1 MRKLLLIV
9 LILFLIM
16 GAVSAQDNTN
26 GTADNVLKDREYNSD
41 IDDDGDPLLIEEN
54 GYIPVEINVEEA
66 WSLNVYIDRHESA
79 LNEELDNVTY
89 SHVDIPASVMNG
101 DDEVPLTL
109 GEHNIIYEFKFTNTT
124 SIYSP
129 DAYIS
134 ESGVFFDFNFIRN
147 SKTPQDSIY
156 RFTSQFNVIPPIEPT
171 VITLT
176 PDDIDITHSDSLSF
190 YLKGLTSGEVDIY
203 LDDEIFTSFEID
215 ENPFDDEIDTSK
227 LAIGSYN
234 LVCIVKSEN
243 VYAEYNVDT
252 DTSKSMVRV
261 NFVKSKIVKTPK
273 RYITIINTTL
283 NVREIPELNPIY
295 VNAPPIDITY
305 TRSIPMRFV
314 GQGDGN
320 FKVYIDGEKVYDN
333 SIMLSWENTCYA
345 PTKDGEGNYFDVG
358 THDLS
363 FEFVP
368 SDKYVRF
375 DPQITW
381 NGNTLIFDFSDSQDT
396 SSF

>member
-134 ESGVFFDFNFIRN
+134 ESNKRFN
-147 SKTPQDSIY
+147 
-156 RFTSQFNVIPPIEPT
+156 
-171 VITLT
+171 
-176 PDDIDITHSDSLSF
+176 
-190 YLKGLTSGEVDIY
+190 
-203 LDDEIFTSFEID
+203 
-215 ENPFDDEIDTSK
+215 
-227 LAIGSYN
+227 
-234 LVCIVKSEN
+234 
-243 VYAEYNVDT
+243 
-252 DTSKSMVRV
+252 
-261 NFVKSKIVKTPK
+261 
-273 RYITIINTTL
+273 
-283 NVREIPELNPIY
+283 
-295 VNAPPIDITY
+295 
-305 TRSIPMRFV
+305 
-314 GQGDGN
+314 
-320 FKVYIDGEKVYDN
+320 
-333 SIMLSWENTCYA
+333 
-345 PTKDGEGNYFDVG
+345 
-358 THDLS
+358 
-363 FEFVP
+363 
-368 SDKYVRF
+368 
-375 DPQITW
+375 
-381 NGNTLIFDFSDSQDT
+381 
-396 SSF
+396 